1 MATVGYCM
9 AGSIETSDPGFG
21 GLEKREEQRLVL
33 LLRPA
38 KVICRSG
45 EYLCILRD
53 VASRGARLRLFH
65 PLPHEALMVLEL
77 GNGDRYDIEKMW
89 ERGDQAGFVF
99 AQAAAVEHLI
109 EERSRYRKRQV
120 RARLT
125 LDAKLTA
132 GGCDY
137 PAVLRNISQQGGSL
151 ECEAPLAIEQRVS
164 LAARGLP
171 QLDAKVRWR
180 KGKGVGLV
188 FEQTFKLDQLARL
201 LFELQPFPPAIS
213 DDPQDAMFKRALKA

>member
-1 MATVGYCM
+1 MADRVN
-9 AGSIETSDPGFG
+9 ASDQQFG
-21 GLEKREEQRLVL
+21 GQEKREEQRLVL

-99 AQAAAVEHLI
+99 AEPAAVEHLI

-120 RARLT
+120 RAQLS
-125 LDAKLTA
+125 LDLKLTVA
-132 GGCDY
+132 GRDY
-137 PAVLRNISQQGGSL
+137 PAVMRNISQQGGSI
-151 ECEAPLAIEQRVS
+151 ECDAPLAIEQRVS
-164 LAARGLP
+164 LRARGLP
-171 QLDAKVRWR
+171 PLDAKVRWR
-180 KGKGVGLV
+180 KGNGVGLV

-201 LFELQPFPPAIS
+201 LFDLQPFPPAIA
-213 DDPQDAMFKRALKA
+213 DDPQDAIFKRAQQG

>member
-1 MATVGYCM
+1 MADR
-9 AGSIETSDPGFG
+9 IETLDLEFG

-38 KVICRSG
+38 KVICRNG

-53 VASRGARLRLFH
+53 VATRGARLRLFH
-65 PLPHEALMVLEL
+65 PLPNEALMVLEL

-99 AQAAAVEHLI
+99 TEAAAVEHLI

-125 LDAKLTA
+125 LDVKLTA
-132 GGCDY
+132 GGRDY
-137 PAVLRNISQQGGSL
+137 PAILRNISQQGGSL

-164 LAARGLP
+164 LSARGLP

-180 KGKGVGLV
+180 KGKAVGLV

-201 LFELQPFPPAIS
+201 LFDLQPFPPAIA
-213 DDPQDAMFKRALKA
+213 DDPQDAIFKRAIKA

>member
-1 MATVGYCM
+1 MAYRVD
-9 AGSIETSDPGFG
+9 ASDPEFG
-21 GLEKREEQRLVL
+21 GQEKREEQRLVL

-65 PLPHEALMVLEL
+65 PLPHETLMVLEL

-99 AQAAAVEHLI
+99 TEAAAVEYLI

-120 RARLT
+120 RTRLT
-125 LDAKLTA
+125 LDVKLTA
-132 GGCDY
+132 GGKSY

-164 LAARGLP
+164 LTARGLP

-180 KGKGVGLV
+180 KGNGVGLV

-201 LFELQPFPPAIS
+201 LFDLQPFPPAIS
-213 DDPQDAMFKRALKA
+213 EDPKDAIFKRALKG

>member
-1 MATVGYCM
+1 MADR
-9 AGSIETSDPGFG
+9 IEVSDPQFG
-21 GLEKREEQRLVL
+21 GLDKREEQRLVL

-53 VASRGARLRLFH
+53 VASKGARLRLFH
-65 PLPHEALMVLEL
+65 PLPAQALMVLEL

-99 AQAAAVEHLI
+99 TQAAAVEHLI

-125 LDAKLTA
+125 LDVKLTA
-132 GGCDY
+132 GGKVY
-137 PAVLRNISQQGGSL
+137 PAVLRNISQQGGSF

-164 LAARGLP
+164 LTAPGLP
-171 QLDAKVRWR
+171 QIDAKVRWR
-180 KGKGVGLV
+180 KGDGVGLV

-201 LFELQPFPPAIS
+201 LFDLQPFPPAIA
-213 DDPQDAMFKRALKA
+213 DDPQDAIFKRAFKG

>member
-1 MATVGYCM
+1 MANT
-9 AGSIETSDPGFG
+9 IETANSEFG

-65 PLPHEALMVLEL
+65 PLPHEALIVLEL

-99 AQAAAVEHLI
+99 SRAAAVEHLI

-125 LDAKLTA
+125 LDMTLTA
-132 GGCDY
+132 GGKAY
-137 PAVLRNISQQGGSL
+137 PAVLRNISQQGGRL

-164 LAARGLP
+164 LTARGLP
-171 QLDAKVRWR
+171 QIDAKVRWH

-201 LFELQPFPPAIS
+201 LFDLQPFPPAIAE
-213 DDPQDAMFKRALKA
+213 DPQDALFTRAIKA